1 MKTFTLDE
9 LKNGKIFSVTFVK
22 RNGQVSN
29 MNAKLVVKKN
39 SKKTE
44 SSSKGNFTVYSMN
57 NQRYYTLNLGSV
69 LRIKCNGVEYYLA

>member
-1 MKTFTLDE
+1 MGTFSLDE

-22 RNGQVSN
+22 RNGQVST
-29 MNAKLVVKKN
+29 MNSKLVVKKN

-57 NQRYYTLNLGSV
+57 NQSYYTLNLGRV
-69 LRIKCNGVEYYLA
+69 LRIKCNGIVYYLA

>member
-1 MKTFTLDE
+1 MGTFSLDE

-22 RNGQVSN
+22 RNGQVST

-57 NQRYYTLNLGSV
+57 NQSYYTLNIGRV
-69 LRIKCNGVEYYLA
+69 LRIKCNGIVYYLA

>member
-1 MKTFTLDE
+1 MTY
-9 LKNGKIFSVTFVK
+9 VK

-69 LRIKCNGVEYYLA
+69 LRIKCNGLVYYKA